1 LISYE
6 ALASYEIN
14 ETPSTTVYMD
24 LNYLRILWIIE
35 LYLNNIF

>member
-1 LISYE
+1 MADVSLISY
-6 ALASYEIN
+6 